1 MVVLNCSD
9 VTWEITEG
17 KQHCKKEPYS
27 ATFRTPNETE
37 KKPLSTGFKGVSSEP
52 VLKIQVLS
60 SPRPTK
66 SEILRSAI

>member
-1 MVVLNCSD
+1 MPHSG
-9 VTWEITEG
+9 T
-17 KQHCKKEPYS
+17 
-27 ATFRTPNETE
+27 RTPNETE

-66 SEILRSAI
+66 SEILRSAIWPLTGSAYVIMKRVQI